1 MKRIE
6 GIQSLETREINVN
19 NIKKPEINHQQFTS
33 RLQEIKSEQVRGHL
47 ENLYNQIVSQSDK
60 IKNRL
65 HLSEVVKYKSLVRE
79 FLDVAVKH
87 SHQFSKQ
94 NFLDRRGRH
103 RVYSIIKNVDRE
115 LEALT
120 KDFLNQEVDRISII
134 KRLDDIRGLLL
145 DVFM

>member
-6 GIQSLETREINVN
+6 SIPSFETREINTN
-19 NIKKPEINHQQFTS
+19 NIKRPEVNHQQFTS
-33 RLQEIKSEQVRGHL
+33 RLQEIKSQQVRGHL

-65 HLSEVVKYKSLVRE
+65 HLSEVVKYKGLVRE

-103 RVYSIIKNVDRE
+103 RVYSVIKSVDRE
-115 LEALT
+115 LDELT
-120 KDFLNQEVDRISII
+120 KEFLNQEVDRISII